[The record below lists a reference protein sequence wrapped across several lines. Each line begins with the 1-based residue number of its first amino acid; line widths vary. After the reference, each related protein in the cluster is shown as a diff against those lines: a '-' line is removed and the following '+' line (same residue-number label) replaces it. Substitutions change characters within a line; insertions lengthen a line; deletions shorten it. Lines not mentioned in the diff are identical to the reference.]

1 MQLKQ
6 IKIGN
11 VTTKNNVFIAP
22 LAGFTDSSFRSICYS
37 LGAGLCFTEMV
48 SAKGLKYSPSA
59 SVDLLRT
66 EQNEYIKAVQIFGN
80 DPDIMAEMANSE
92 YLQKFDIIDIN
103 FGCPVTKIFS
113 NGEGSFLL
121 SDISLS
127 SKIISSIAK
136 SGKTV
141 TCKFRIGIEE
151 NNFVTKEFSKM
162 CEDSGAKLIS
172 IHGRVKTAI
181 YSGKCNFEQIRLAKQ
196 SVKIPV
202 IANGGIF
209 TKQDAIEMIENTGAD
224 GIMLARGVLENP
236 LLIKELTGI
245 DTGYSLKDII
255 LKQIDMT
262 KAIYGDNRSAVIL
275 RKQMAYYLKGVENSK
290 KLKQEV
296 FTITSAE
303 KMKELFINTNLF

>member
-6 IKIGN
+6 IKIGK
-11 VTTKNNVFIAP
+11 VTTKNNLFIAP

-48 SAKGLKYSPSA
+48 SMKGLKYSPNA
-59 SVDLLRT
+59 SVELLHT
-66 EQNEYIKAVQIFGN
+66 ESNEYIKAVQIFGN
-80 DPDIMAEMANSE
+80 NPEIMTEMCNSE
-92 YLQKFDIIDIN
+92 YLEKFDIIDIN
-103 FGCPVTKIFS
+103 FGCPVPKIYS

-121 SDISLS
+121 SNIPLA

-141 TCKFRIGIEE
+141 TCKFRIGITED
-151 NNFVTKEFSKM
+151 NFVTKEFAKM
-162 CEDSGAKLIS
+162 CEDSGASLIS

-181 YSGKCNFEQIRLAKQ
+181 YSGKCNYEQISIAKN

-209 TKQDAIEMIENTGAD
+209 TKQDAEEMINNTGAD

-236 LLIKELTGI
+236 LLICDILEKKPTMTLKE
-245 DTGYSLKDII
+245 II

-262 KAIYGDNRSAVIL
+262 SNRYGDSRSAILL
-275 RKQMAYYLKGVENSK
+275 RKQMAYYLKGVEGSR
-290 KLKQEV
+290 KLKQEI
-296 FTITSAE
+296 FTLSSAE
-303 KMKELFINTNLF
+303 KMKELFLSTNLF

>member
-6 IKIGN
+6 IKIGK

-22 LAGFTDSSFRSICYS
+22 LAGFTDSAFRSICYS
-37 LGAGLCFTEMV
+37 LGAGLCFSEMV
-48 SAKGLKYSPSA
+48 SMKGLKYSPQNTLE
-59 SVDLLRT
+59 LLHT
-66 EQNEYIKAVQIFGN
+66 EENEYIKAVQIFGN
-80 DPDIMAEMANSE
+80 DPDIMSEMANSQ
-92 YLQKFDIIDIN
+92 YLEKFDIIDIN

-121 SDISLS
+121 TDIPLA
-127 SKIISSIAK
+127 SKIISKIAK

-151 NNFVTKEFSKM
+151 DNFVTKEFAKM
-162 CEDSGAKLIS
+162 CEDSGASLIS

-181 YSGKCNFEQIRLAKQ
+181 YSGKCNYKQIEIAKN

-209 TKQDAIEMIENTGAD
+209 NKQDALEMINNTGAD

-236 LLIKELTGI
+236 LLICELIGEKPNYT
-245 DTGYSLKDII
+245 LKDII

-262 KAIYGDNRSAVIL
+262 KERYGDTRSAIVL
-275 RKQMAYYLKGVENSK
+275 RKQMAYYLKGIEGSK
-290 KLKQEV
+290 KLKQEI
-296 FTITSAE
+296 FTVSSAE
-303 KMKELFINTNLF
+303 KLKELFLSTNLF

>member
-11 VTTKNNVFIAP
+11 ITTKNNVFIAP
-22 LAGFTDSSFRSICYS
+22 LAGFTDSAFRSICYS
-37 LGAGLCFTEMV
+37 LGAGLCFSEMV
-48 SAKGLKYSPSA
+48 SMKGLKYSPQNTLE
-59 SVDLLRT
+59 LLHT
-66 EQNEYIKAVQIFGN
+66 EDNEYIKAVQIFGN
-80 DPDIMAEMANSE
+80 DPEIMTEMANSQ
-92 YLQKFDIIDIN
+92 YLEKFDIVDIN
-103 FGCPVTKIFS
+103 FGCPVSKIFS

-121 SDISLS
+121 SNIPLA
-127 SKIISSIAK
+127 SKIISNIAK

-151 NNFVTKEFSKM
+151 GNYVTKEFAKM

-181 YSGKCNFEQIRLAKQ
+181 YSGKCNYKQIEIAKN

-209 TKQDAIEMIENTGAD
+209 TKQDAFDMINNTGAD
-224 GIMLARGVLENP
+224 GVMLARGVLENP
-236 LLIKELTGI
+236 LLICDILGEKPK
-245 DTGYSLKDII
+245 YSLKDII

-262 KAIYGDNRSAVIL
+262 KKRYGDNRSAVML
-275 RKQMAYYLKGVENSK
+275 RKQMAYYLKGVEGSR
-290 KLKQEV
+290 KLKQEI
-296 FTITSAE
+296 FTVNSAE
-303 KMKELFINTNLF
+303 KMKELFLSTNLF